1 MSVAAI
7 TRDGSGSG
15 GTANPDLP
23 GGPPLG
29 DAEFAAVAAIMQSDA
44 RIHLTDIK
52 KTLVHG
58 RLSRRLR
65 MHGLATFRDYIRLV
79 QSDAVERAAMV
90 VALTT
95 NHTHFFRENHHFDH
109 FRSQLLPQLKERA
122 RRQPVRIWSAGCSSG
137 EEVYTI
143 AMCLLGP
150 DRAAASWLRNAD
162 VKLLATDLAPHVV
175 ESVKTASYTAQTC
188 AAIPQNYHK
197 AWLRADG
204 ADAFTLA
211 PEARALVTARVL
223 NLFDAW
229 PMRQQYDAIFCRN
242 VMIYFDDKAKAELEH
257 RLVQQLAPGGHLYIG
272 HSERLIGA
280 AAETMRP
287 CGQTIYVKDEARS

>member
-7 TRDGSGSG
+7 VRDPVAG
-15 GTANPDLP
+15 GDTVRPDAP
-23 GGPPLG
+23 AGPPLG
-29 DAEFAAVAAIMQSDA
+29 DAEFAAVVAIMQSDA

-65 MHGLATFRDYIRLV
+65 MHGLSSFRDYIRLV
-79 QSDAVERAAMV
+79 LSDTDERAAMV

-95 NHTHFFRENHHFDH
+95 NHTHFFRENHHFEH
-109 FRSQLLPQLKERA
+109 FRAQVIPRLKKRV
-122 RRQPVRIWSAGCSSG
+122 RNQPVRIWSAGCSSG

-143 AMCLLGP
+143 AMCLLGR
-150 DRAAASWLRNAD
+150 DRAAASWLRDAD

-175 ESVKTASYTAQTC
+175 EAVRTATYSAQAC
-188 AAIPQNYHK
+188 AAVPPEYR
-197 AWLRADG
+197 AWLRPDG
-204 ADAFTLA
+204 DSVTIA

-229 PMRQQYDAIFCRN
+229 PMRQRYDAIFCRN
-242 VMIYFDDKAKAELEH
+242 VMIYFDDKAKAELEQ
-257 RLVQQLAPGGHLYIG
+257 RLVQQLAPGGCLYIG
-272 HSERLIGA
+272 HSERLIGPA
-280 AAETMRP
+280 TKAMRS
-287 CGQTIYVKDEARS
+287 CGQTVYVKSEDAR